1 MTRTLTIAIGLLLV
15 LVLVLFNTTYT
26 VNFHELAVKTR
37 FGQPAGVVRDPGLH
51 LKAPFF
57 IDQVTRLDTRLQ
69 FVESPLETVL
79 TQGGEQVVLQAYLQ
93 WRIAAGDEAA
103 MRFFTAYGTLE
114 DAGRQL
120 EQRLQ
125 GALRVVG
132 RYPFDQL
139 VGAGSKL
146 ADAERAILEDLKSGD
161 LAGIE
166 PVFVGISQVLLP
178 PKTTNAVLGRM
189 AEVQNTLAKLE
200 EARGNSEAEAL
211 KSQAASQADA
221 IRSFAEQ
228 WAAQI
233 EAQGNEEATRYY
245 EEMKKQA
252 DLAIFLAWLDTLKSG
267 LSGSTTFI
275 TDTSRAPFH
284 LLDLA
289 APTSASGIPQPPASE
304 GPATKGEGR

>member
-1 MTRTLTIAIGLLLV
+1 MTRPLTIAIGALLV
-15 LVLVLFNTTYT
+15 LVLVLFNVTYT

-51 LKAPFF
+51 LKMPFF
-57 IDQVTRLDTRLQ
+57 IDQVNRLDTRLQ

-79 TQGGEQVVLQAYLQ
+79 TREGQQVVLQAYLQ
-93 WRIAAGDEAA
+93 WRISSGDDGA
-103 MRFFTAYGTLE
+103 MRFFTAYGTLD

-125 GALRVVG
+125 GALRAVG
-132 RYPFDQL
+132 RYSFDEL
-139 VGAGSKL
+139 IGPESKL
-146 ADAERAILEDLKSGD
+146 AEAERSILDDLRAGD

-166 PVFVGISQVLLP
+166 PVFVGLSQVLLP
-178 PKTTNAVLGRM
+178 PKTTNAVLSRM

-211 KSQAASQADA
+211 KSQAASQADT

-267 LSGSTTFI
+267 LSGGTTFI

-289 APTSASGIPQPPASE
+289 SPVAPSGIPQPAAPAV
-304 GPATKGEGR
+304 PAAGGN